1 MPKATQKLMVDVEE
15 AEEDV
20 PLHGMI
26 NEDEA
31 RAYRESL
38 DKIFEDMAANIDNSI
53 ANVMELAIIDLRAE
67 IVKKITGTEEVD
79 TRTFLKSIQDP
90 TCLALREQTEE
101 VIAKL
106 EEILPES
113 ETASGGDVIKSI
125 DDVEALT
132 QEQQH
137 DITEIFD
144 NLEIA
149 HEYLGQSCRL
159 MGSLLRSLSSK
170 QLLLLL
176 KASIRPLIQI
186 NSLAG
191 FLDEPKAGVT
201 GRSLLETKDDRV
213 LATMTPAPSSKTLKN
228 EKVNSPTRLVVAT
241 LAFKILNKFS
251 SGITQRKMQDRYDVK
266 PKQLALY
273 LTGRRYL
280 GGSDRKR
287 RLSGQDKGASTSKKT
302 KTQ

>member
-1 MPKATQKLMVDVEE
+1 MVDIEE

-26 NEDEA
+26 NKDEA
-31 RAYRESL
+31 WVYRESL
-38 DKIFEDMAANIDNSI
+38 DKILEDMAANIENSV
-53 ANVMELAIIDLRAE
+53 ANTMELAIIDLRAE
-67 IVKKITGTEEVD
+67 IVKQITGAEEVD
-79 TRTFLKSIQDP
+79 TGTILKSIWDP

-101 VIAKL
+101 VITKP

-132 QEQQH
+132 QERQH
-137 DITEIFD
+137 DIIEIFN

-149 HEYLGQSCRL
+149 HEYLGRSCGL
-159 MGSLLRSLSSK
+159 MGALSRSLSSK

-191 FLDEPKAGVT
+191 FLDEPKAGMT
-201 GRSLLETKDDRV
+201 GRSFLETKDDGV
-213 LATMTPAPSSKTLKN
+213 LATMTPAPSSETLKN

-251 SGITQRKMQDRYDVK
+251 SGTTQRKMQDRYDVK

-280 GGSDRKR
+280 GGSDRRR